1 MENPGIATYSAT
13 GWTKHTYRW
22 LADTTTADLG
32 LYNGENE
39 TTGNDFGIDTIQ
51 FSSVPEPT
59 SAAVLSA
66 IGALSL
72 LRRRRDRDGGR

>member
-1 MENPGIATYSAT
+1 MNALLFAILSTHGMENPDIATYSAT

-59 SAAVLSA
+59 SAAVYRQLA
-66 IGALSL
+66 P
-72 LRRRRDRDGGR
+72 